1 MADKYPSLS
10 PYAYCAWNPVKLV
23 DPDGDSI
30 SLSKEAWNVMK
41 EAFLSVFNR
50 DEKIIP
56 FSYNEKT
63 QKMYYLGDNSSYNYS
78 ETQKEIIEHFKSLC
92 GSDYNITVQIVNNDD
107 IIKTANGS
115 ITLRKEVAH
124 GITVDHGNNT
134 ADVYISKRPL
144 YKYDGEIRMH
154 PQTEAYQSI
163 TALHE
168 IGGHA
173 YYYSQNIRSGENNR
187 LTSEF
192 ENMCRDIFIGKYH
205 LATKEIRQG
214 RSSENH

>member
-1 MADKYPSLS
+1 MSDKYPSIS

-107 IIKTANGS
+107 IIKIANGS
-115 ITLRKEVAH
+115 ITLRKEIAH

-163 TALHE
+163 TSLHE

-173 YYYSQNIRSGENNR
+173 YYYSQNIRGGENNR

-192 ENMCRDIFIGKYH
+192 ENMCRDIFIGKNH

-214 RSSENH
+214 RASENH